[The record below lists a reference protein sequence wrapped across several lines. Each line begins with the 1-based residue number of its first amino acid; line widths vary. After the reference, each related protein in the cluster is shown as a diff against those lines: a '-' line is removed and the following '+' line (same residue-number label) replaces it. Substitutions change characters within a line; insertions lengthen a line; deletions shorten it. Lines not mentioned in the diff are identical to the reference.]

1 MQVRVPRRLERRELA
16 RRQPGAPS
24 TRRRIGQ
31 RFHLRPRRQVAFLF
45 QDSLEKGGY
54 LQTAGEEGTIRL
66 LWSPRE
72 LRAKIMG
79 IEGKGK
85 GFAGLVCVEL
95 SETTATREAQ
105 LLALGGHIDAL
116 DAKEDL

>member
-1 MQVRVPRRLERRELA
+1 M
-16 RRQPGAPS
+16 
-24 TRRRIGQ
+24 
-31 RFHLRPRRQVAFLF
+31 AFLF

-79 IEGKGK
+79 TEGKGKGK

-95 SETTATREAQ
+95 SETTAAREAQ
-105 LLALGGHIDAL
+105 SLAPGGRIDAL
-116 DAKEDL
+116 DAKEEL